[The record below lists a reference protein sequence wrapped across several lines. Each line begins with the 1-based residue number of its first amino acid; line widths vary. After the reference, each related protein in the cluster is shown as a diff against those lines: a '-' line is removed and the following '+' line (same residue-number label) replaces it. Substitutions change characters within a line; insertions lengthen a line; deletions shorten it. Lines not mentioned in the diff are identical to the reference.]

1 MIISKI
7 LGAELMTGL
16 LSSQNFKQELEA
28 QQKLVSRANGL
39 SALALI
45 DIDSFKHI
53 TDNYGHL
60 VGVAVISRLTEF
72 LQSCLRSSDI
82 CSRDS
87 DEKFAIIMPATSVDQ
102 AAEKIDSIRQEFAML
117 VQASAVGNFNVTF
130 SAGISAI
137 KAEITDITS
146 VIEAADNALI
156 EAKSAGHNR
165 IKIAP

>member
-1 MIISKI
+1 MN
-7 LGAELMTGL
+7 GL
-16 LSSQNFKQELEA
+16 LNPQSFKEELEA
-28 QQKLVSRANGL
+28 HQKLVSRANGL

-53 TDNYGHL
+53 TDNHGHL
-60 VGVAVISRLTEF
+60 VGDAVITRLTEF

-82 CSRDS
+82 CSRYG
-87 DEKFAIIMPATSVDQ
+87 DEKFAIIMPATSVHQ
-102 AAEKIDSIRQEFAML
+102 AAEKIDSIREEFGKL

-137 KAEITDITS
+137 TAEITDIS
-146 VIEAADNALI
+146 SIIEAADEALT

-165 IKIAP
+165 IKVAP